1 GAVGKQF
8 SEQPRSEAEIE
19 RYAEAL
25 ADMLCAYLAAL
36 GER

>member
-1 GAVGKQF
+1 
-8 SEQPRSEAEIE
+8 EIE

-36 GER
+36 DER